1 MSLLTV
7 EHLEKAYELPAVQDV
22 SLTLEKGEI
31 VCLLG
36 PSGCGKTTLL
46 RLIAGLD
53 QPDGGRVLFDGRDV
67 TDLPPH
73 RRNFGLMFQ
82 EFALF
87 PHKSVYENVAF
98 GIRMQHAADPLIRA
112 RTHEMLDLVGLADL
126 SRRNVAD
133 LSGGERQRV
142 ALARSLAPRPRLL
155 MLDEPLGALDRAL
168 RERLLLEMHAI
179 LKRLEI
185 SAIFVTHDQSE
196 ALAVGDRVAVMH
208 AGRLEQVDPPE
219 ALYRYPRRIFVAR
232 FLGFENLLE
241 GTMGA
246 DGGIDTPLGR
256 LYPDNLPEKMAADT
270 KVTVVLR
277 PEGARMAAD
286 SKADLRCPT
295 VTGRIASRIFNG
307 QSYRIGVQMPPDRT
321 LVFDLPNETV
331 PPAVGNQIVLRLRSS
346 AMVVI
351 PTARFNGT
359 PLDSQENH

>member
-1 MSLLTV
+1 MPLLTV
-7 EHLEKAYELPAVQDV
+7 EHIEKSYELPAVRDV
-22 SLTLEKGEI
+22 SVTLEKGEI

-46 RLIAGLD
+46 RLIAGLE
-53 QPDGGRVLFDGRDV
+53 QPDAGRVYFDGRDV

-98 GIRMQHAADPLIRA
+98 GVQMQQAPAPLIRA
-112 RTHEMLDLVGLADL
+112 RTREMLDLVGLARL

-168 RERLLLEMHAI
+168 RERLLPEMRAI

-219 ALYRYPRRIFVAR
+219 TLYRYPQRGFVAR
-232 FLGFENLLE
+232 FLGFENLIE
-241 GTMGA
+241 GSVSA
-246 DGGIDTPLGR
+246 DGGIDSPLGR
-256 LYPDNLPEKMAADT
+256 LFPVNLTEAMIPNTA
-270 KVTVVLR
+270 VTVVLR
-277 PEGARMAAD
+277 PEGARMATD
-286 SKADLRCPT
+286 SNAEQHLPRIA
-295 VTGRIASRIFNG
+295 GRVASRIFNG
-307 QSYRIGVQMPPDRT
+307 QSYRIGVSVPPDVT
-321 LVFDLPNETV
+321 LVFDLPNETI
-331 PPAVGNQIVLRLRSS
+331 PPDVGKPIALNLRPS

-351 PTARFNGT
+351 PTARFNEN
-359 PLDSQENH
+359 PLDTRETH

>member
-1 MSLLTV
+1 MPLLAV
-7 EHLEKAYELPAVQDV
+7 EHIEKTYELPAVQDV

-31 VCLLG
+31 LCLLG

-46 RLIAGLD
+46 RLIAGLEV
-53 QPDGGRVLFDGRDV
+53 PDSGRVHFDGRDV

-73 RRNFGLMFQ
+73 LRNFGLMFQ

-98 GIRMQHAADPLIRA
+98 GVQMQAASAPLIRA
-112 RTHEMLDLVGLADL
+112 RTREMLDLVGLADL
-126 SRRNVAD
+126 YRRNVAD

-168 RERLLLEMHAI
+168 RERLLLDMHAI

-219 ALYRYPRRIFVAR
+219 TLYRYPQRGFVAR

-241 GTMGA
+241 GTVSA

-256 LYPDNLPEKMAADT
+256 LYPVNLTEALVPNTA
-270 KVTVVLR
+270 VTVVLR
-277 PEGARMAAD
+277 PEGARIATGSTAD
-286 SKADLRCPT
+286 HHRPQIA
-295 VTGRIASRIFNG
+295 GRVASRIFTG
-307 QSYRIGVQMPPDRT
+307 QSYRIEVSVPPEAT
-321 LVFDLPNETV
+321 LVFDLPNETT
-331 PPAVGNQIVLRLRSS
+331 PPDVGKPIVLNLRPS

-351 PTARFNGT
+351 PAARFNENPLGT
-359 PLDSQENH
+359 QETH